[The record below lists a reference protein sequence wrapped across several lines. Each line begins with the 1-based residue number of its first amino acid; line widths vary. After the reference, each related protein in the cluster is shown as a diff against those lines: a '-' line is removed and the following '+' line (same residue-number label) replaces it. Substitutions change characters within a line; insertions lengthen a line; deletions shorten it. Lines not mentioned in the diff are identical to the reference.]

1 MIRLRLFHPGRIIWT
16 RNVEY
21 RLGTR
26 AETWVVWRRKPA
38 DWMQIFSQSLQLM
51 WIGVEPRDTSLRL
64 ANDAGRIKWHD
75 SAIYTTIRIE
85 LKGFT
90 PGKQELVSAALRKAV
105 RFS

>member
-1 MIRLRLFHPGRIIWT
+1 
-16 RNVEY
+16 
-21 RLGTR
+21 
-26 AETWVVWRRKPA
+26 
-38 DWMQIFSQSLQLM
+38 MQIFSESLQLM
-51 WIGVEPRDTSLRL
+51 WIGAEPCDSGLRL